1 MIAMSND
8 NTTLMNRE
16 ERIGKRYPLWIERFL
31 LVGAI
36 AVFVLGRSTV
46 AGIVDAGVV
55 RTLLTYIVFPMVLL
69 ACVELLGRAIQGSG
83 RS

>member
-1 MIAMSND
+1 M
-8 NTTLMNRE
+8 RE
-16 ERIGKRYPLWIERFL
+16 LL
-31 LVGAI
+31 LVALGGAIGAI

-46 AGIVDAGVV
+46 AGVVDAGVV
-55 RTLLTYIVFPMVLL
+55 RTLLTYVVFPMVLL